1 MQASHERDFVLRRW
15 SSLADLDWLLL
26 GPLTILIIFS
36 FLLLSSASSGN
47 FLSKQF
53 LYLFPALIIG
63 TGVLFIKIDF
73 LQKYN
78 LWFYTFS
85 ILFLILVLYV
95 GQTAQGAQR
104 WINLGYFNVQ
114 PAEISK
120 LALVLTL
127 AAYFTKKPVKN
138 YLDIFLS
145 ALIVLP
151 VFLLVFKQ
159 PDLGTSLVFIAIY
172 LGMAFWAGATLTNLL
187 VVISPVLSLIFNA
200 CGNTLLNFGLKEFNN
215 RYEEMIVT
223 NYFAFFLFFLLVW
236 LVFSYKAWKSPLT
249 VFLVSTVV
257 LFNFLTGFIRPVL
270 WGLLQPYQQK
280 RLTIFLNPERDP
292 QGAGYHIVQSLLA
305 VGNGGLFGYGY
316 QHGRLTKGEY
326 VPASHTD
333 FIFSTCGEEYGFI
346 GTAFIVIM
354 FLIILLRIL
363 YIVKNSNNNFASLV
377 SVGIFSLFSFHV
389 FINIGMTI
397 GIMPITGVPLPF
409 LSYGG
414 SALVVDIFAVF
425 LLLSIAWRTLPK
437 KMF

>member
-1 MQASHERDFVLRRW
+1 MQMRVTHERDFVLRRW

-53 LYLFPALIIG
+53 LYLFPALLLG

-85 ILFLILVLYV
+85 ILFLILVLFV

-236 LVFSYKAWKSPLT
+236 LFFCYKALKSPLT

-257 LFNFLTGFIRPVL
+257 LFNFLAGFIRPVL

-280 RLTIFLNPERDP
+280 RLTIFLNPESDP
-292 QGAGYHIVQSLLA
+292 QGAGYHIIQSLLA
-305 VGNGGLFGYGY
+305 IGNGGFLGYGW
-316 QHGRLTKGEY
+316 QHGRLTKG
-326 VPASHTD
+326 
-333 FIFSTCGEEYGFI
+333 
-346 GTAFIVIM
+346 
-354 FLIILLRIL
+354 
-363 YIVKNSNNNFASLV
+363 N
-377 SVGIFSLFSFHV
+377 
-389 FINIGMTI
+389 
-397 GIMPITGVPLPF
+397 
-409 LSYGG
+409 
-414 SALVVDIFAVF
+414 
-425 LLLSIAWRTLPK
+425 
-437 KMF
+437 

>member
-1 MQASHERDFVLRRW
+1 MRVTHERDFVLRRW

-249 VFLVSTVV
+249 VFLSVSCSTSWDRC
-257 LFNFLTGFIRPVL
+257 FI
-270 WGLLQPYQQK
+270 
-280 RLTIFLNPERDP
+280 
-292 QGAGYHIVQSLLA
+292 
-305 VGNGGLFGYGY
+305 
-316 QHGRLTKGEY
+316 
-326 VPASHTD
+326 
-333 FIFSTCGEEYGFI
+333 C
-346 GTAFIVIM
+346 
-354 FLIILLRIL
+354 
-363 YIVKNSNNNFASLV
+363 
-377 SVGIFSLFSFHV
+377 
-389 FINIGMTI
+389 
-397 GIMPITGVPLPF
+397 
-409 LSYGG
+409 
-414 SALVVDIFAVF
+414 
-425 LLLSIAWRTLPK
+425 
-437 KMF
+437 